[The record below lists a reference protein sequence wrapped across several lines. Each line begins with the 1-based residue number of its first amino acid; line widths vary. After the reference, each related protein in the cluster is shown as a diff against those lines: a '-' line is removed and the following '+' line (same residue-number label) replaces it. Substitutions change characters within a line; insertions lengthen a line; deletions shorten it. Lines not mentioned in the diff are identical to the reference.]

1 MRQVWDSSLEVSMCQ
16 CSVSA
21 VSPGPTVGALAPPG
35 TRLSVYTHGAEE
47 ALRHKWIESEKAG
60 HDRGE
65 AAIREWIQKHWN
77 GFLRARWLEHL
88 QGKAFWIELDQHDF
102 GLLQREFRQCVLI
115 DPILTMLK
123 NGSENLN
130 VLTWAQDKQL
140 PMPEVITILESL
152 DINSRRLE
160 FKFSPRIF

>member
-1 MRQVWDSSLEVSMCQ
+1 MCQ
-16 CSVSA
+16 CSLPA
-21 VSPGPTVGALAPPG
+21 VTSGPTAGALTSPG
-35 TRLSVYTHGAEE
+35 TRLSVYIHGAEE
-47 ALRHKWIESEKAG
+47 ALRYKWIESEKAG

-102 GLLQREFRQCVLI
+102 GLLQREFQECILI
-115 DPILTMLK
+115 DPILSMLK
-123 NGSENLN
+123 SGQENLN
-130 VLTWAQDKQL
+130 VLSWAQDMKL
-140 PMPEVITILESL
+140 PMREVVQILESL

-160 FKFSPRIF
+160 CTFAPRIF